1 MFHLHVVETLIT
13 EIRATRLRTKS
24 QKILYTA
31 NAAAFENLNFQG
43 ELDELQTCI
52 YSLCKKSRSW
62 ITCVSCSWVNRL
74 CRDDEISKYGQ
85 IIETQ
90 IAKLRQKKYN
100 LR

>member
-13 EIRATRLRTKS
+13 EIRATRLRKKS

-31 NAAAFENLNFQG
+31 AAAFENLNFQG

-52 YSLCKKSRSW
+52 YSLFKKTNRSW
-62 ITCVSCSWVNRL
+62 INCVSCSWVNRL

-85 IIETQ
+85 MIETQ
-90 IAKLRQKKYN
+90 IAKLRQKKVQP
-100 LR
+100 